1 MGRLNRAFYAEPAPG
16 AGLKTFAPAVRAS
29 RLFLRNTV
37 IFSLMCCLGL
47 LCCLAPGCGGTSKL
61 VDMREEAVKQNE
73 NGYQYY
79 RESKWG
85 QAQAKFNEALK
96 LNRLIDHPEGMAAN
110 LNNLGAIALEQGKLA
125 DAEKYYRDAL
135 RMAEEAGN
143 GRGIG
148 ESLNNLGVVYTK
160 LGRWNEADTLFQQAL
175 GYARSLPPHC
185 SLLPL
190 TLTHLGDVARHRKDY
205 QQALNLYRQAL
216 DLDTAARNQEG
227 QAVRWGRLGRTY
239 MDMGD
244 YASAKTI
251 PRQGPGHVSRSAADQ
266 WHRQHPGRPGDP
278 VPGPGRPYPGR
289 TVRPAPGENLP
300 GPEPAPGSATPGSP
314 DADPGKMRRVW
325 PAYLNDDLGKSRAPV
340 DFP

>member
-1 MGRLNRAFYAEPAPG
+1 MHSGGSSRFKGFIYMVATAAKGDQVGRPNRACYTAPAPG
-16 AGLKTFAPAVRAS
+16 AGSQTSPPAVRAS
-29 RLFLRNTV
+29 CLASRNTV
-37 IFSLMCCLGL
+37 VFFLTGGLGL
-47 LCCLAPGCGGTSKL
+47 LCCLALGCGGPSKL
-61 VDMREEAVKQNE
+61 VDMREDAVKQNE
-73 NGYQYY
+73 DGYKYY

-96 LNRLIDHPEGMAAN
+96 LNRLIDHPEGIAAN

-143 GRGIG
+143 GRGLG
-148 ESLNNLGVVYTK
+148 EALNNLGVVYTK
-160 LGRWNEADTLFQQAL
+160 LGRWNEADTQFQQAL
-175 GYARSLPPHC
+175 GYARSLPPHS

-190 TLTHLGDVARHRKDY
+190 TLTHLGDVARHHKDY

-244 YASAKTI
+244 YACGQAI
-251 PRQGPGHVSRSAADQ
+251 PRQGPGHVSLVCS
-266 WHRQHPGRPGDP
+266 
-278 VPGPGRPYPGR
+278 GP
-289 TVRPAPGENLP
+289 TA
-300 GPEPAPGSATPGSP
+300 SSTPWTP
-314 DADPGKMRRVW
+314 W
-325 PAYLNDDLGKSRAPV
+325 
-340 DFP
+340 

>member
-47 LCCLAPGCGGTSKL
+47 LCCLALGCGGTSKL

-148 ESLNNLGVVYTK
+148 ESLNNLGVVYMK

-205 QQALNLYRQAL
+205 QQALNLYQQAL

-244 YASAKTI
+244 YASA
-251 PRQGPGHVSRSAADQ
+251 RQYLVKALDMFRGLQRTNGIVNTLDALVTLSLAQ
-266 WHRQHPGRPGDP
+266 GDRTQAELYAQRLVKIYQARNQPQEAQRLEALMQTP
-278 VPGPGRPYPGR
+278 VR
-289 TVRPAPGENLP
+289 
-300 GPEPAPGSATPGSP
+300 
-314 DADPGKMRRVW
+314 
-325 PAYLNDDLGKSRAPV
+325 
-340 DFP
+340 

>member
-1 MGRLNRAFYAEPAPG
+1 M
-16 AGLKTFAPAVRAS
+16 
-29 RLFLRNTV
+29 
-37 IFSLMCCLGL
+37 
-47 LCCLAPGCGGTSKL
+47 
-61 VDMREEAVKQNE
+61 KQNE
-73 NGYQYY
+73 NGYKYY

-205 QQALNLYRQAL
+205 QQALNLYQQAL

-244 YASAKTI
+244 YASA
-251 PRQGPGHVSRSAADQ
+251 RQYLVKALDMFRGLQRTNGIVNTLDALVTMSLAQ
-266 WHRQHPGRPGDP
+266 GD
-278 VPGPGRPYPGR
+278 R
-289 TVRPAPGENLP
+289 TQAELYAQRLVKIYQARNQPQEAQRLEALMQTPA
-300 GPEPAPGSATPGSP
+300 
-314 DADPGKMRRVW
+314 R
-325 PAYLNDDLGKSRAPV
+325 
-340 DFP
+340 

>member
-1 MGRLNRAFYAEPAPG
+1 M
-16 AGLKTFAPAVRAS
+16 K
-29 RLFLRNTV
+29 
-37 IFSLMCCLGL
+37 FSLMCGLGL
-47 LCCLAPGCGGTSKL
+47 LCCLALGCGGPSKL
-61 VDMREEAVKQNE
+61 VDMREDAVKQNE
-73 NGYQYY
+73 DGYKYY

-135 RMAEEAGN
+135 TMEQEAGN

-148 ESLNNLGVVYTK
+148 EALNNLGVVYTK

-185 SLLPL
+185 PLLPL

-205 QQALNLYRQAL
+205 QQALNLYQQAL
-216 DLDTAARNQEG
+216 DLDTAARSREG

-244 YASAKTI
+244 YASAKQFLVKALDMFRCLQRTNGI
-251 PRQGPGHVSRSAADQ
+251 VNTLDALVTMSLAQGD
-266 WHRQHPGRPGDP
+266 
-278 VPGPGRPYPGR
+278 R
-289 TVRPAPGENLP
+289 TQAELYAQRLVKIYQARNQPQEAQRLEALMQTPA
-300 GPEPAPGSATPGSP
+300 
-314 DADPGKMRRVW
+314 R
-325 PAYLNDDLGKSRAPV
+325 
-340 DFP
+340 